1 MKHRSVIGIE
11 VSNDQVRGA
20 YVRQSGSGPQLA
32 GVHALPVPQGAV
44 DEEGLLN
51 SAVLGE
57 VVRRLCMELDP
68 KVNQVVMGLTNCS
81 LVARVMEIPPVPDA
95 EIRSVL
101 RGEMDHYRILPAGQS
116 AFDYFKLPDAGDK
129 EAQAAGEEPVL
140 RILLMGA
147 EERLV
152 ASYRATM
159 DAAGLPLQ
167 AVEPGSIALLRA
179 LYPMLCN
186 EGSVASVVLSGTGT
200 DVFITHHG
208 ELQFYRRIDTGVPD
222 LRSASPGNAPGSN
235 HPRGGLLVSLGGEE
249 EETAASTPEHEPY
262 NRQAIG
268 LLMTEVQR
276 SIDYYIREFPSAGE
290 TMLARFAIDAPD
302 TAPLFEVLTQYLRT
316 PAELA
321 SALDTLN
328 VAPDASA
335 ALKGAEAFRYT
346 VAVGLALRGMG
357 SPYDAAP
364 SLDLVAGD
372 RVVVERRMAPKA
384 IMLSAAASG
393 VIMVGTIAAA
403 IVVGSAISRAQRNL
417 TQLRTELNALKAE
430 HAAKVA
436 LLERQKNLT
445 SAIHHRSKP
454 LREALDFVAASVS
467 RRAALVNLSM
477 DANGVITLSGEAPTP
492 KAVADVMDTLNLSPS
507 LEPVRMNNLA
517 RIDPNNGGGIH
528 FDLQTSFVQPVVQAS
543 AAPPAGQTPA
553 SPQGGS

>member
-1 MKHRSVIGIE
+1 VKHRAVIGIE
-11 VSNDQVRGA
+11 VSNDQIRAA
-20 YVRQSGSGPQLA
+20 YVRQSGSSVQLA
-32 GVHALPVPQGAV
+32 GVHALPIPEGAV

-51 SAVLGE
+51 AQVLGD
-57 VVRRLCMELDP
+57 VVRRLCMELEP
-68 KVNQVVMGLTNCS
+68 KVSQVVMGLTNCS

-116 AFDYFKLPDAGDK
+116 AFDYFKLPDGADRDNP
-129 EAQAAGEEPVL
+129 AAGEEPVL

-159 DAAGLPLQ
+159 DAANLPLA

-179 LYPMLCN
+179 LYPVLCN
-186 EGSVASVVLSGTGT
+186 EDSVASVVLSATGT
-200 DVFITHHG
+200 DVFITHRG
-208 ELQFYRRIDTGVPD
+208 ELQFYRRIDTGVPE
-222 LRSASPGNAPGSN
+222 LRAPTLGAAPAGTQ
-235 HPRGGLLVSLGGEE
+235 PRGGLLVGLGGSDEE
-249 EETAASTPEHEPY
+249 VSLDTPEYEPY
-262 NRQAIG
+262 NRQAIS

-302 TAPLFEVLTQYLRT
+302 AAQIFEVLTQYLRT

-321 SALDTLN
+321 SAVDALT
-328 VAPDASA
+328 VAPNAAA
-335 ALKGAEAFRYT
+335 ALRGAEAFRYT

-372 RVVVERRMAPKA
+372 RVVVERRMAPRA
-384 IMLSAAASG
+384 IMLSAAASS
-393 VIMVGTIAAA
+393 VILIGTIAAA
-403 IVVGSAISRAQRNL
+403 IVVGSAIARSQRNL

-436 LLERQKNLT
+436 MLERQKNLT
-445 SAIHHRSKP
+445 EAIHRRSRP
-454 LREALDFVAASVS
+454 LREALDFVAASVA
-467 RRAALVNLSM
+467 RRAALVNLSI
-477 DANGVITLSGEAPTP
+477 DANGVITISGEAPTP

-528 FDLQTSFVQPVVQAS
+528 FDLQTNFVQPVVQAN
-543 AAPPAGQTPA
+543 AAPPANQGPA
-553 SPQGGS
+553 GPQGGS